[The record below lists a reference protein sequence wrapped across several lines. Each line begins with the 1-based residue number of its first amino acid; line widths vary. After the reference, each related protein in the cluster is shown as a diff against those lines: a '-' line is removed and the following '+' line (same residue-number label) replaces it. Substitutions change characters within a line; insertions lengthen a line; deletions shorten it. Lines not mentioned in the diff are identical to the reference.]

1 MAQQWQ
7 DQTTGERIRFLRG
20 SMTQQALAE
29 AAGVSVHL
37 VQKAEQSKPIS
48 LPYLMK
54 LAEALGRDL
63 AVVLGE
69 ISPRRAELREE
80 ATALRA
86 ISVATH
92 EAGAGRVSD
101 IEPGSLSDLNEA
113 FARIWREYWRG
124 DYDTLGLTLPGVLR
138 ESAALYRGSTGTARN
153 EAATLLADAMQLSGH
168 YANNFGARDLAYA
181 AMGYAAQAVADAS
194 DELRAG
200 RLDAVLSW
208 IYLRDGKADKA
219 MQIAGRAAA
228 QIEPSYS
235 NVDESRLAVYGNL
248 MTNAAVAA
256 SRGGGSADEA
266 RDYISQAHAVAA
278 RMTHEVAPFGA
289 IFGQG
294 AAATQSVSVSLALG
308 DFGHALALI
317 DGPDFPIGEMLPS
330 SQARYYLD
338 VALAR
343 AEQRR
348 WSDASNAV
356 QLAYD
361 AAPAFTRT
369 QALTV
374 DLIRRIGDAS
384 SASVRRLAE
393 KIGIPYVAG

>member
-1 MAQQWQ
+1 MIQQWH

-20 SMTQQALAE
+20 GMTQQALAE
-29 AAGVSVHL
+29 ASGVSIHL
-37 VQKAEQSKPIS
+37 VQKAEQGKNIS
-48 LPYLMK
+48 LASLMK
-54 LAEALGRDL
+54 LAEGLGRDL
-63 AVVLGE
+63 SVLLGE
-69 ISPRRAELREE
+69 RSPRRAELREE

-101 IEPGSLSDLNEA
+101 IEPGSLDELREA
-113 FARIWREYWRG
+113 FAQIWDDYWRG
-124 DYDTLGLTLPGVLR
+124 VYDNLGLTLPGVLR
-138 ESAALYRGSTGTARN
+138 ESAALYRGSTGTAR
-153 EAATLLADAMQLSGH
+153 AQAGTLLADAMQLSGH

-181 AMGYAAQAVADAS
+181 AMGYASQAVTDAS

-208 IYLRDGKADKA
+208 VYLRDGKAAKA
-219 MQIAGRAAA
+219 MQVAGRAAA
-228 QIEPSYS
+228 QIEPRYS
-235 NVDESRLAVYGNL
+235 NLDERHLAVYGNL

-256 SRGGGSADEA
+256 SRGGGSPDEA

-278 RMTHEVAPFGA
+278 RMSGEVAPYGA
-289 IFGQG
+289 IFGPG

-308 DFGHALALI
+308 DYGQALALI
-317 DGPDFPIGEMLPS
+317 DGPAFALGEMLPS

-343 AEQRR
+343 TEQRR

-356 QLAYD
+356 QLAYEV
-361 AAPAFTRT
+361 APSFTRT

-374 DLIRRIGDAS
+374 DLVRRIGDAS
-384 SASVRRLAE
+384 SASVRKLAE
-393 KIGIPYVAG
+393 KIGIPYAA